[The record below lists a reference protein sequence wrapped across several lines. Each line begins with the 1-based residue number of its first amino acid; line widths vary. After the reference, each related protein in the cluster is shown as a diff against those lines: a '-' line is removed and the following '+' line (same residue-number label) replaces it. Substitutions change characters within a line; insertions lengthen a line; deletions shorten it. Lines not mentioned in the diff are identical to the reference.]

1 KVFRPVRSRL
11 ITKKE
16 KSLFG
21 KTYYC
26 RELQD
31 QKITSPFTG
40 VVTRIYPNH
49 SLHITS
55 KGGAQII
62 LALQLPKSNYQL
74 EEKLF
79 QREVV
84 AGQKVNL
91 DTVLFSLH
99 QPEKIASLSIYIL
112 WQPEILK
119 KIEVNKN
126 RNLTSWLK
134 LHYLQPSFSSPMP
147 GQWQN
152 PGGKVEKGENHAE
165 ALKREVKE
173 ETGLEVKQ
181 VGDLVFRFIDKESK
195 FDIYFYE
202 VKVVVYLTLEELEK
216 KEVVLGLVEAIGN

>member
-1 KVFRPVRSRL
+1 GIERVFRPVRSRL
-11 ITKKE
+11 VTKKE

-21 KTYYC
+21 KTYYF

-31 QKITSPFTG
+31 QKITSPFAG

-55 KGGAQII
+55 KGGMQII
-62 LALQLPKSNYQL
+62 LALQLPKSNYQP
-74 EEKLF
+74 EKKLF
-79 QREVV
+79 QREVM

-99 QPEKIASLSIYIL
+99 QPEKIVSLIATALIADEKGRVLVS
-112 WQPEILK
+112 Q
-119 KIEVNKN
+119 
-126 RNLTSWLK
+126 R
-134 LHYLQPSFSSPMP
+134 SFSSPMP

-152 PGGKVEKGENHAE
+152 PGGKVEKRENHAE

-181 VGDLVFRFIDKESK
+181 VGDLIFRFIDKKNK

-202 VKVVVYLTLEELEK
+202 VKTAGKPKEK
-216 KEVVLGLVEAIGN
+216 EHDKRLGSEKLKLDKSNR